1 MKPALSVIFFTVS
14 SGAGLGLMFLL
25 VLSRF
30 SHLAPASPQWW
41 AGAIASAILLTA
53 GLVSST
59 LHLANP
65 KNAWR
70 AFSRFRTSW
79 LSREGVLAVA
89 IYPLFAIYLW
99 AVLQQHRGLIV
110 GVGFVLALLCL
121 AVLYSTA
128 MIYACLKTIP
138 RWNNWQTRLAFPVF
152 GLMSGSVLLLAFVPQ
167 ARPFAGPMAI
177 GMLVLG
183 GLLKMSYVMRF
194 TKMDGQHMS
203 INQALQP
210 VRKQQ
215 AGQVRLLDVGH
226 SAGTFLTNEFMFELA
241 RGKALQLRWAMWILG
256 FIVPVL
262 LLLIS
267 TSPVLV
273 WLAALLSLA
282 GLLCERWLFFAEAQ
296 HVVRLYHGQ
305 ASI

>member
-30 SHLAPASPQWW
+30 SHLAPASSQWW
-41 AGAIASAILLTA
+41 AAAIAAGLLLTA
-53 GLVSST
+53 GLISST

-89 IYPLFAIYLW
+89 IYPLSALYLW
-99 AVLQQHRGLIV
+99 GVYQQQRLLIV
-110 GVGFVLALLCL
+110 VVGLLLALLCL

-138 RWNNWQTRLAFPVF
+138 RWNNWQTRLAFPVL
-152 GLMSGSVLLLAFVPQ
+152 GLMSGALLLLAFVPQ
-167 ARPFAGPMAI
+167 ARPFAGPFAL
-177 GMLVLG
+177 GMLGLG
-183 GLLKMSYVMRF
+183 GLLKLSYVWRF
-194 TKMDGQHMS
+194 TKSEGKHMT

-241 RGKALQLRWAMWILG
+241 RGKAMQLRWAMWVLG
-256 FIVPVL
+256 FVAPFALVL
-262 LLLIS
+262 LT
-267 TSPVLV
+267 TSPIGV
-273 WLAALLSLA
+273 WIAVLLSLT

>member
-30 SHLAPASPQWW
+30 SHLAAASTQWW
-41 AGAIASAILLTA
+41 AGAVAAGLLLTA
-53 GLVSST
+53 GLISST

-89 IYPLFAIYLW
+89 IYPLAALYLLGVYNQQRAI
-99 AVLQQHRGLIV
+99 IV
-110 GVGFVLALLCL
+110 GVGLLLLLLCV

-138 RWNNWQTRLAFPVF
+138 RWNNWQTRLAFPIF
-152 GLMSGSVLLLAFVPQ
+152 GLMSGSLLLLAFVPQ
-167 ARPFAGPMAI
+167 ARPFAGPMAM

-183 GLLKMSYVMRF
+183 ALLKLSYVLRF
-194 TKMDGQHMS
+194 AKMDGQHMS

-226 SAGTFLTNEFMFELA
+226 SAGTFLTNEFMFEVA
-241 RGKALQLRWAMWILG
+241 RDKASQLRWTMWILG
-256 FIVPVL
+256 FALPL
-262 LLLIS
+262 LLLLLTASAVAVWIA
-267 TSPVLV
+267 VLC
-273 WLAALLSLA
+273 SLA

-296 HVVRLYHGQ
+296 HVMRLYHGQ
-305 ASI
+305 SSI

>member
-1 MKPALSVIFFTVS
+1 MRPALSVIFFTVS

-30 SHLAPASPQWW
+30 SHMAAASTQWW
-41 AGAIASAILLTA
+41 AAALASGLLLSA
-53 GLVSST
+53 GLISST

-70 AFSRFRTSW
+70 AFSRFKTSW
-79 LSREGVLAVA
+79 LSREGVLALA
-89 IYPLFAIYLW
+89 IYPLAALYLW
-99 AVLQQHRGLIV
+99 AVYQQERSFIV
-110 GVGFVLALLCL
+110 GLGILLALLCV
-121 AVLYSTA
+121 AVLYCTA

-138 RWNNWQTRLAFPVF
+138 RWNNWQTRLAFPLL
-152 GLMSGSVLLLAFVPQ
+152 GIMSGSILLLGFVPQ

-183 GLLKMSYVMRF
+183 GLLKLSYVLRF
-194 TKMDGQHMS
+194 AKMDGQHLS

-215 AGQVRLLDVGH
+215 AGQVRMLDVGH

-241 RGKALQLRWAMWILG
+241 RDRALLLRWAMWILG
-256 FIVPVL
+256 FILPIL
-262 LLLIS
+262 LLSLS
-267 TSPVLV
+267 TSSVAV
-273 WLAALLSLA
+273 WIAALLSLI

>member
-1 MKPALSVIFFTVS
+1 MKPALSVVFFTVS

-30 SHLAPASPQWW
+30 SHLAAASSQWW
-41 AGAIASAILLTA
+41 AAALASGVLLTV
-53 GLVSST
+53 GLVTST

-70 AFSRFRTSW
+70 AFSRFKTSW

-89 IYPLFAIYLW
+89 IYPLAALYLW
-99 AVLQQHRGLIV
+99 AVYQQQRSLIV
-110 GVGFVLALLCL
+110 GLGIILTLLCI

-138 RWNNWQTRLAFPVF
+138 RWNNWQTRLAFPVL
-152 GLMSGSVLLLAFVPQ
+152 GLMSGSILLLAFVPQ
-167 ARPFAGPMAI
+167 ARPFAGPMAM

-183 GLLKMSYVMRF
+183 GLLKLSYVVRF
-194 TKMDGQHMS
+194 ARMDGQYLN

-210 VRKQQ
+210 LRKQQ

-241 RGKALQLRWAMWILG
+241 RDRALQFRWAMWILG
-256 FIVPVL
+256 FILPLL

-267 TSPVLV
+267 ASSVTV
-273 WLAALLSLA
+273 WIAALFNLI

-305 ASI
+305 SSI

>member
-1 MKPALSVIFFTVS
+1 VKPALSVIFFTVS

-30 SHLAPASPQWW
+30 SHLAAASPQWW
-41 AGAIASAILLTA
+41 AAALACGILLTA
-53 GLVSST
+53 GLISST

-70 AFSRFRTSW
+70 AFSRFKTSW

-89 IYPLFAIYLW
+89 IYPLAALYLW
-99 AVLQQHRGLIV
+99 AVYQQQRSLIV
-110 GVGFVLALLCL
+110 GVGVLLALLCL

-138 RWNNWQTRLAFPVF
+138 RWNNWQTRLSFPVF
-152 GLMSGSVLLLAFVPQ
+152 GLMSGSILLLAFVPQ
-167 ARPFAGPMAI
+167 ARPFAGPMAM
-177 GMLVLG
+177 GMLGLG
-183 GLLKMSYVMRF
+183 GLLKLSYVLRF
-194 TKMDGQHMS
+194 AKMDGQHTS

-241 RGKALQLRWAMWILG
+241 RDKVLQLRWVMWILG
-256 FIVPVL
+256 FILPL
-262 LLLIS
+262 LLLLLT
-267 TSPVLV
+267 TSSVAV
-273 WLAALLSLA
+273 WLAALFSLA

-305 ASI
+305 SSV

>member
-30 SHLAPASPQWW
+30 SHLSAASSQWW
-41 AGAIASAILLTA
+41 AAALASGVLLTA
-53 GLVSST
+53 GLISST
-59 LHLANP
+59 FHLANP

-70 AFSRFRTSW
+70 AFARVKTSW
-79 LSREGVLAVA
+79 LSREGVLALA
-89 IYPLFAIYLW
+89 IYPLAAVYLW
-99 AVLQQHRGLIV
+99 AVDRQQRGLIV
-110 GVGFVLALLCL
+110 SVGLVLALLCV
-121 AVLYSTA
+121 AMLYSTA

-152 GLMSGSVLLLAFVPQ
+152 GLMSGSMLLLAIVPQ

-183 GLLKMSYVMRF
+183 GLLKLSYVCRF
-194 TKMDGQHMS
+194 AKKDGQHLS

-210 VRKQQ
+210 LRKQQ

-241 RGKALQLRWAMWILG
+241 REKALQLHWAMWALG
-256 FIVPVL
+256 FIAPL
-262 LLLIS
+262 LLLLLS
-267 TSPVLV
+267 ASSVTV
-273 WLAALLSLA
+273 WIAALLSLI
-282 GLLCERWLFFAEAQ
+282 GLLCERCLFFAEAQ

>member
-1 MKPALSVIFFTVS
+1 VKPALSVIFFTVS

-30 SHLAPASPQWW
+30 SHSPTASPQWW
-41 AGAIASAILLTA
+41 AAAIAAGVLLTA
-53 GLVSST
+53 GLISST
-59 LHLANP
+59 LHLANR

-70 AFSRFRTSW
+70 AFARFKTSW
-79 LSREGVLAVA
+79 LSREGVFAVA
-89 IYPLFAIYLW
+89 IYPLAGVYLW
-99 AVLQQHRGLIV
+99 GVYHQQRGIVV
-110 GVGFVLALLCL
+110 GVGLLLLLACA
-121 AVLYSTA
+121 AVLYCTA

-138 RWNNWQTRLAFPVF
+138 RWNNWQTQLTFPVL
-152 GLMSGSVLLLAFVPQ
+152 GLMSGSLLLLAFVPQ
-167 ARPFAGPMAI
+167 ARPFAGPMAM

-183 GLLKMSYVMRF
+183 AMLKLSYVLRF
-194 TKMDGQHMS
+194 KRSDGTHTT

-226 SAGTFLTNEFMFELA
+226 SAGTFLTNEFMFEVA
-241 RGKALQLRWAMWILG
+241 RGKATQLRSAMWVLG
-256 FIVPVL
+256 FILPLIIVL
-262 LLLIS
+262 AS
-267 TSPVLV
+267 TNPLAV
-273 WLAALLSLA
+273 WVAALSSLI

-305 ASI
+305 SSI